1 VTATSFNS
9 QTPVAIADQLL
20 WANEFIPFVGTGNKL
35 LGGEIQFTSSI
46 DQELTMQLHQP
57 FFRQGWWVL
66 PAQVQPTAFI
76 QLIQDNIAFDT
87 VELRFSDAN
96 QPLRFKHPEQNWL
109 FELHYVAQP
118 NQGGYQ
124 LSIIRTPTGPAEAVT
139 LIQNGS
145 DFAITDTE
153 LAGRITIEQ
162 RLLLRAYR
170 LPGLIFM
177 VSGLIVLLGGIVL
190 LALPPAGIIWLNTI
204 SKGRGSWVEAEAV
217 VLNTLPPCVDPLTTH
232 LVLPSKEVVD
242 E

>member
-1 VTATSFNS
+1 
-9 QTPVAIADQLL
+9 
-20 WANEFIPFVGTGNKL
+20 
-35 LGGEIQFTSSI
+35 
-46 DQELTMQLHQP
+46 
-57 FFRQGWWVL
+57 
-66 PAQVQPTAFI
+66 
-76 QLIQDNIAFDT
+76 
-87 VELRFSDAN
+87 
-96 QPLRFKHPEQNWL
+96 
-109 FELHYVAQP
+109 
-118 NQGGYQ
+118 
-124 LSIIRTPTGPAEAVT
+124 VT

-232 LVLPSKEVVD
+232 LVLPSEEVVD